1 VDNILAFSSLKKTQ
15 ELGRRI
21 NREITRVRTTKDLLK
36 NVDIDEEDTIILVDL
51 AMRSMAG
58 INIQDMAKHVGKIPI
73 VLLEDIAT
81 IDLRRILQFE
91 NSKGKNCQKQLQPE
105 LHHSK
110 SGRIDAK
117 RVAEFFQLPL
127 STIAKILKSHPKTV
141 HKTPDAVNIQG
152 GLGVFLRIAS
162 ALMVKYG
169 SEAES
174 RVWLNTPN
182 PDLDNTQPLEIIK
195 RGRCEIVA
203 DLLEDALLG
212 HPG

>member
-1 VDNILAFSSLKKTQ
+1 
-15 ELGRRI
+15 
-21 NREITRVRTTKDLLK
+21 
-36 NVDIDEEDTIILVDL
+36 
-51 AMRSMAG
+51 
-58 INIQDMAKHVGKIPI
+58 MAKHVGKIPI

-81 IDLRRILQFE
+81 IDLRKIFQFK
-91 NSKGKNCQKQLQPE
+91 NSKGKNRQKQLHPE

-127 STIAKILKSHPKTV
+127 STIAKILKRHPKTV
-141 HKTPDAVNIQG
+141 HKTPDAVNIQD
-152 GLGVFLRIAS
+152 GLGMFLRIAS
-162 ALMVKYG
+162 ALMIKHG

-195 RGRCEIVA
+195 RGQCEIVV